1 MMRLTS
7 ALIGVAYL
15 MLACSLPSQFAARAV
30 PEVPSPSSMDETVT
44 KVEIKPDD
52 EVIALR
58 LQLAMRGYRNQ
69 KVMQRVAQERAKFP
83 ALAKSCQNDF
93 AFLEG
98 SFGEPFPINNTEY
111 LIPFYCAS
119 YRGGR
124 VFQLLRFLETEGL
137 LEQPI
142 TIMAFPEIAV
152 PDFKVSHPSDV
163 PHSVNTLFG
172 RPSYQ
177 ADTRK
182 LTIEVIC
189 DPTGGHPSSESIY
202 RYENNQFVLKEFK
215 ANTIHNCKKGA
226 PLVQIY
232 P

>member
-1 MMRLTS
+1 MP
-7 ALIGVAYL
+7 
-15 MLACSLPSQFAARAV
+15 ACSLPSQLAARAV

-44 KVEIKPDD
+44 KGKIKPDD

-58 LQLAMRGYRNQ
+58 LQLEMRGYRNQ
-69 KVMQRVAQERAKFP
+69 KVMQRVAQEQAKFP
-83 ALAKSCQNDF
+83 ALAESCRKDF
-93 AFLEG
+93 AFFEG
-98 SFGEPFPINNTEY
+98 SFGEPFPINNTEF

-124 VFQLLRFLETEGL
+124 VFQLLRFLKTEGL

-152 PDFKVSHPSDV
+152 PDFKVSHPSNL

-172 RPSYQ
+172 HPIYQ
-177 ADTRK
+177 VATRE
-182 LTIEVIC
+182 LTIKVIC
-189 DPTGGHPSSESIY
+189 DFTGGHPSSESIY

-215 ANTIHNCKKGA
+215 ANTIENCRRGA
-226 PLVQIY
+226 PLVQVY